1 VIPTL
6 FKIGPL
12 EIHSYGL
19 LLAVAFLTGM
29 QVALAEARRRGLDQE
44 RLSALCLWIM
54 VFAIAGSRF
63 LYVLTHLDAYAGR
76 WGDVFKLWE
85 GGLTMYGGLLAALGG
100 SFLYLRRHR
109 QPVLTVCDAFSP
121 AIALGSGITRL
132 GCFLNGCCFG
142 RPCELPW
149 AIIFAPDSFAG
160 EVYPGVPL
168 HPTQLYLAL
177 SGFASFALLWSLRRR
192 LARPG
197 HVFFLFL
204 LFESASRFVI
214 DFFRHYEPGGESV
227 LILGVQLS
235 LTQVFCLG
243 LVAIALGGLARGQAQ
258 RTPAAG
264 SGV

>member
-1 VIPTL
+1 MIPTL

-29 QVALAEARRRGLDQE
+29 QVALAEVRRRRLDE
-44 RLSALCLWIM
+44 GRLSALCLWIM
-54 VFAIAGSRF
+54 VFAIAGSRL
-63 LYVLTHLDAYAGR
+63 LYIVTHLDAYAGR
-76 WGDVFKLWE
+76 WGDAFKLWE
-85 GGLTMYGGLLAALGG
+85 GGLTMYGGFIAALVG
-100 SFLYLRRHR
+100 SLLYLRQHR
-109 QPVLTVCDAFSP
+109 QPVLTVCDGFSP

-142 RPCELPW
+142 RPCDLPW
-149 AIIFAPDSFAG
+149 AITFAPDSFAG

-177 SGFASFALLWSLRRR
+177 AGFASFLVLWSLRRR

-197 HVFFLFL
+197 QLFFLFL
-204 LFESASRFVI
+204 LIESATRFVI

-227 LILGVQLS
+227 HVLGAQLS
-235 LTQVFCLG
+235 LTQVFCVG
-243 LVAIALGGLARGQAQ
+243 LAAIALIGLARGRAG
-258 RTPAAG
+258 RVPAAG
-264 SGV
+264 RGV

>member
-1 VIPTL
+1 MIPTL

-29 QVALAEARRRGLDQE
+29 QVALTEARRRGLDE
-44 RLSALCLWIM
+44 GRLSALCLWIM
-54 VFAIAGSRF
+54 VFAIAGSRL
-63 LYVLTHLDAYAGR
+63 LYVVTHLDAYGGR

-85 GGLTMYGGLLAALGG
+85 GGLTMYGGFIAALLG
-100 SFLYLRRHR
+100 SFFYLRRHR

-142 RPCELPW
+142 RPCHLPW
-149 AIIFAPDSFAG
+149 AITFAPDSFAG
-160 EVYPGVPL
+160 ETYPGVPL
-168 HPTQLYLAL
+168 HPTQLYLAFA
-177 SGFASFALLWSLRRR
+177 GFANFALLWSLRRR

-197 HVFFLFL
+197 QLFFLFL
-204 LFESASRFVI
+204 LLESASRFVV
-214 DFFRHYEPGGESV
+214 DFFRHYELGGESV
-227 LILGVQLS
+227 QVLGAQLS

-243 LVAIALGGLARGQAQ
+243 LAAIALIGLVRGGAR
-258 RTPAAG
+258 RESAAG
-264 SGV
+264 SGG